1 MKRKT
6 TFYLVLAAFAAAI
19 VALDQWTKWL
29 VRRDL
34 PLYAS
39 KDSIL
44 GIFHI
49 THVENTGG
57 AWSMFSGQL
66 WLFIGVM
73 ALFVALI
80 VVRIWKQWLKKP
92 FEWWCLAAILGG
104 GIGNLIDRVATGV
117 VVDYI
122 NVLFMNFAIFNFA
135 DICVCVGVG
144 LLMVWVLFDSY
155 IKEKAEKNAAPD
167 AADDAH
173 GNA

>member
-6 TFYLVLAAFAAAI
+6 TFYIVLAAFAAAI

-80 VVRIWKQWLKKP
+80 VVLIWKQWLKKP

-104 GIGNLIDRVATGV
+104 GIGNLIDRLANGRVTDMICLDFVNFPVFNVADCFITVGC
-117 VVDYI
+117 
-122 NVLFMNFAIFNFA
+122 FALIVYVIFLDRTEDKKRENTPPE
-135 DICVCVGVG
+135 
-144 LLMVWVLFDSY
+144 S
-155 IKEKAEKNAAPD
+155 
-167 AADDAH
+167 
-173 GNA
+173 

>member
-6 TFYLVLAAFAAAI
+6 TFYIVLAAFAAAI

-29 VRRDL
+29 VRRAL

-73 ALFVALI
+73 AIFVALI
-80 VVRIWKQWLKKP
+80 VVLIWKQWLKKP

-104 GIGNLIDRVATGV
+104 GIGNLIDRLANGRVTDMICLDFVNFPVFNVADCFITVGC
-117 VVDYI
+117 
-122 NVLFMNFAIFNFA
+122 FALIVYVIFLDRTEDKKRENTP
-135 DICVCVGVG
+135 
-144 LLMVWVLFDSY
+144 S
-155 IKEKAEKNAAPD
+155 ES
-167 AADDAH
+167 
-173 GNA
+173 

>member
-6 TFYLVLAAFAAAI
+6 IFYLALAAFAAAI

-80 VVRIWKQWLKKP
+80 VVLIWKQWLKKP

-104 GIGNLIDRVATGV
+104 GIGNLIDRLANSRVTDMICLDFVNFPVFNVADCFITVGC
-117 VVDYI
+117 
-122 NVLFMNFAIFNFA
+122 FALIVYV
-135 DICVCVGVG
+135 I
-144 LLMVWVLFDSY
+144 LLDRTEDKKRENTPS
-155 IKEKAEKNAAPD
+155 ES
-167 AADDAH
+167 
-173 GNA
+173 

>member
-73 ALFVALI
+73 AIFVALI
-80 VVRIWKQWLKKP
+80 VVLIWKQWLKKP

-104 GIGNLIDRVATGV
+104 GIGNLIDRLANGRVTDMICLDFVNFPVFNVADCFITVGC
-117 VVDYI
+117 
-122 NVLFMNFAIFNFA
+122 FALIVYVIFLDRTEDKKRENTPTE
-135 DICVCVGVG
+135 
-144 LLMVWVLFDSY
+144 S
-155 IKEKAEKNAAPD
+155 
-167 AADDAH
+167 
-173 GNA
+173 

>member
-1 MKRKT
+1 MKRKM

-80 VVRIWKQWLKKP
+80 VVLIWKQWLKKP

-104 GIGNLIDRVATGV
+104 GIGNLIDRLTNRRVTDMICLDFVNFPVFNVADCFITVGC
-117 VVDYI
+117 
-122 NVLFMNFAIFNFA
+122 FALIVYVIFLDRTEDKKRENTP
-135 DICVCVGVG
+135 
-144 LLMVWVLFDSY
+144 S
-155 IKEKAEKNAAPD
+155 ES
-167 AADDAH
+167 
-173 GNA
+173 

>member
-6 TFYLVLAAFAAAI
+6 IFYLALAAFAAAI

-73 ALFVALI
+73 AIFVALI
-80 VVRIWKQWLKKP
+80 VVLIWKQWLKKP

-104 GIGNLIDRVATGV
+104 GIGNLIDRLANGRVTDMICLDFVNFPVFNVADCFITVGC
-117 VVDYI
+117 
-122 NVLFMNFAIFNFA
+122 FALIVYVIFLDRTEDKKRENTP
-135 DICVCVGVG
+135 
-144 LLMVWVLFDSY
+144 S
-155 IKEKAEKNAAPD
+155 ES
-167 AADDAH
+167 
-173 GNA
+173 

>member
-6 TFYLVLAAFAAAI
+6 IFYLALAAFAAAI

-80 VVRIWKQWLKKP
+80 VVLIWKQWLKKP

-104 GIGNLIDRVATGV
+104 GIGNLIDRLANGRVTDMICLDFVNFPVFNVADCFITVGC
-117 VVDYI
+117 
-122 NVLFMNFAIFNFA
+122 FALIVYVIFLDRTEDKKRENTPT
-135 DICVCVGVG
+135 
-144 LLMVWVLFDSY
+144 
-155 IKEKAEKNAAPD
+155 EP
-167 AADDAH
+167 
-173 GNA
+173 

>member
-6 TFYLVLAAFAAAI
+6 TFYIILAAFAAAI

-80 VVRIWKQWLKKP
+80 VVLIWKQWLKKP

-104 GIGNLIDRVATGV
+104 GIGNLIDRLANGRVTDMICLDFVNFPVFNVADCFITVGC
-117 VVDYI
+117 
-122 NVLFMNFAIFNFA
+122 FALIVYVIFLDRTEDKKRENTP
-135 DICVCVGVG
+135 
-144 LLMVWVLFDSY
+144 S
-155 IKEKAEKNAAPD
+155 ES
-167 AADDAH
+167 
-173 GNA
+173 

>member
-6 TFYLVLAAFAAAI
+6 TFYLALAAFAAAV

-80 VVRIWKQWLKKP
+80 VVLIWKQWLKKP

-104 GIGNLIDRVATGV
+104 GIGNLIDRLANSRVTDMICLDFVSFPVFNVADCFITVGC
-117 VVDYI
+117 
-122 NVLFMNFAIFNFA
+122 FALIVYVIFLDRTEDKKRENTP
-135 DICVCVGVG
+135 
-144 LLMVWVLFDSY
+144 S
-155 IKEKAEKNAAPD
+155 ES
-167 AADDAH
+167 
-173 GNA
+173 

>member
-6 TFYLVLAAFAAAI
+6 TFYIVLAAFAAAI

-80 VVRIWKQWLKKP
+80 VVLIWKQWLKKP

-104 GIGNLIDRVATGV
+104 GIGNLIDRLANGRVTDMICLDFVNFPVFNVADCFITVGC
-117 VVDYI
+117 
-122 NVLFMNFAIFNFA
+122 FALIVYVIFLDRTEDKKRENTP
-135 DICVCVGVG
+135 
-144 LLMVWVLFDSY
+144 S
-155 IKEKAEKNAAPD
+155 ES
-167 AADDAH
+167 
-173 GNA
+173 

>member
-80 VVRIWKQWLKKP
+80 VVLIWKQWLKKP
-92 FEWWCLAAILGG
+92 FEWWCLA
-104 GIGNLIDRVATGV
+104 
-117 VVDYI
+117 
-122 NVLFMNFAIFNFA
+122 
-135 DICVCVGVG
+135 
-144 LLMVWVLFDSY
+144 
-155 IKEKAEKNAAPD
+155 EP
-167 AADDAH
+167 
-173 GNA
+173 

>member
-6 TFYLVLAAFAAAI
+6 IFYFALAAFAAAV
-19 VALDQWTKWL
+19 VALDQWSKWL
-29 VRRDL
+29 VRRAL
-34 PLYAS
+34 PLYES

-73 ALFVALI
+73 AIFVALI
-80 VVRIWKQWLKKP
+80 VVLIWKQWLKKP

-104 GIGNLIDRVATGV
+104 GIGNLIDRLANGRVTDMICLDFVSFPVFNVADCFITVGC
-117 VVDYI
+117 
-122 NVLFMNFAIFNFA
+122 FALAVYVIFLDRSEDKKHENPP
-135 DICVCVGVG
+135 
-144 LLMVWVLFDSY
+144 
-155 IKEKAEKNAAPD
+155 AES
-167 AADDAH
+167 
-173 GNA
+173 

>member
-6 TFYLVLAAFAAAI
+6 IFYLVLAAFAAAI

-80 VVRIWKQWLKKP
+80 VVLIWKQWLKKP

-104 GIGNLIDRVATGV
+104 GIGNLIDRLTHRRVTDMICLDFVNFPVFNVADCFITVGC
-117 VVDYI
+117 
-122 NVLFMNFAIFNFA
+122 FALIVYVIFLDRTEDKKRENTP
-135 DICVCVGVG
+135 
-144 LLMVWVLFDSY
+144 S
-155 IKEKAEKNAAPD
+155 ES
-167 AADDAH
+167 
-173 GNA
+173 

>member
-73 ALFVALI
+73 AIFVALI
-80 VVRIWKQWLKKP
+80 VVLIWKQWLKKP

-104 GIGNLIDRVATGV
+104 GIGNLIDRLANGRVTDMICLDFVNFPVFNVADCFITVGC
-117 VVDYI
+117 
-122 NVLFMNFAIFNFA
+122 FALIVYVIFLDRTEDKKRENT
-135 DICVCVGVG
+135 
-144 LLMVWVLFDSY
+144 SS
-155 IKEKAEKNAAPD
+155 ES
-167 AADDAH
+167 
-173 GNA
+173 

>member
-6 TFYLVLAAFAAAI
+6 IFYLALAAFAAAI
-19 VALDQWTKWL
+19 IALDQWTKWL

-80 VVRIWKQWLKKP
+80 VVLIWKQWLKKP

-104 GIGNLIDRVATGV
+104 GIGNLIDRLANSRVTDMICLDFVNFPVFNVADCFITAGC
-117 VVDYI
+117 
-122 NVLFMNFAIFNFA
+122 FALIVYVIFLDRTEDKKRENTP
-135 DICVCVGVG
+135 
-144 LLMVWVLFDSY
+144 S
-155 IKEKAEKNAAPD
+155 ES
-167 AADDAH
+167 
-173 GNA
+173 

>member
-19 VALDQWTKWL
+19 IALDQWTKWL
-29 VRRDL
+29 VRRAL

-80 VVRIWKQWLKKP
+80 VVLIWKQWLKKP

-104 GIGNLIDRVATGV
+104 GIGNLIDRLANGRVTDMICLDFVNFPVFNVADCFITVGC
-117 VVDYI
+117 
-122 NVLFMNFAIFNFA
+122 FALIVYVIFLDRTEDKKRENTPPE
-135 DICVCVGVG
+135 
-144 LLMVWVLFDSY
+144 S
-155 IKEKAEKNAAPD
+155 
-167 AADDAH
+167 
-173 GNA
+173 

>member
-6 TFYLVLAAFAAAI
+6 IFYLALAAFAAAI

-80 VVRIWKQWLKKP
+80 VVLIWKQWLKKP

-104 GIGNLIDRVATGV
+104 GIGNLIDRLANGRVTDMICLDFVNFPVFNVADCFITVGC
-117 VVDYI
+117 
-122 NVLFMNFAIFNFA
+122 FALIVYVIFLDRTEDKKRENTP
-135 DICVCVGVG
+135 
-144 LLMVWVLFDSY
+144 S
-155 IKEKAEKNAAPD
+155 ES
-167 AADDAH
+167 
-173 GNA
+173 

>member
-80 VVRIWKQWLKKP
+80 VVLIWKQWLKKP

-104 GIGNLIDRVATGV
+104 GIGNLIDRLTNRRVTDMICLDFVNFPVFNVADCFITVGC
-117 VVDYI
+117 
-122 NVLFMNFAIFNFA
+122 FALIVYVIFLDRTEDKKRENTPTE
-135 DICVCVGVG
+135 
-144 LLMVWVLFDSY
+144 S
-155 IKEKAEKNAAPD
+155 
-167 AADDAH
+167 
-173 GNA
+173 

>member
-6 TFYLVLAAFAAAI
+6 IFYLALATFAAAI

-80 VVRIWKQWLKKP
+80 VVLIWKQWLKKP
-92 FEWWCLAAILGG
+92 FEWWCIAAILGG
-104 GIGNLIDRVATGV
+104 GIGNLIDRLTNRRVTDMICLDFVNFPVFNVADCFITVGC
-117 VVDYI
+117 
-122 NVLFMNFAIFNFA
+122 FALIVYVIFLDRTEDKKRENTP
-135 DICVCVGVG
+135 
-144 LLMVWVLFDSY
+144 S
-155 IKEKAEKNAAPD
+155 ES
-167 AADDAH
+167 
-173 GNA
+173 

>member
-6 TFYLVLAAFAAAI
+6 TFYLALAAFAAAV

-29 VRRDL
+29 VRRTL
-34 PLYAS
+34 PLYES

-80 VVRIWKQWLKKP
+80 VVLIWKQWLKKP

-104 GIGNLIDRVATGV
+104 GIGNLIDRLANGRVTDMICLDFVNFPVFNVADCFITVGC
-117 VVDYI
+117 
-122 NVLFMNFAIFNFA
+122 FALIVYVIFLDRTEDKKRENTPTE
-135 DICVCVGVG
+135 
-144 LLMVWVLFDSY
+144 S
-155 IKEKAEKNAAPD
+155 
-167 AADDAH
+167 
-173 GNA
+173 

>member
-80 VVRIWKQWLKKP
+80 VVLIWKQWLKKP

-104 GIGNLIDRVATGV
+104 GIGNLIDRLANSRVTDMICLDFVNFPVFNVADCFITVGC
-117 VVDYI
+117 
-122 NVLFMNFAIFNFA
+122 FALIVYVIFLNRTE
-135 DICVCVGVG
+135 DKKRENTP
-144 LLMVWVLFDSY
+144 S
-155 IKEKAEKNAAPD
+155 ES
-167 AADDAH
+167 
-173 GNA
+173 

>member
-6 TFYLVLAAFAAAI
+6 TFYLALAAFAAAV

-80 VVRIWKQWLKKP
+80 VVLIWKQWLKKP

-104 GIGNLIDRVATGV
+104 GIGNLIDRLANGRVTDMICLDFVNFPVFNVADCFITVGC
-117 VVDYI
+117 
-122 NVLFMNFAIFNFA
+122 FALIVYVIFLDRTEDKKRENTP
-135 DICVCVGVG
+135 
-144 LLMVWVLFDSY
+144 S
-155 IKEKAEKNAAPD
+155 ES
-167 AADDAH
+167 
-173 GNA
+173 

>member
-39 KDSIL
+39 KDSIF

-80 VVRIWKQWLKKP
+80 VVLIWKQWLKKP

-104 GIGNLIDRVATGV
+104 GIGNLIDRLANSRVTDMICLDFVNFPVFNVADCFITVGC
-117 VVDYI
+117 
-122 NVLFMNFAIFNFA
+122 FALIVYVIFLDRTEDKKRENTP
-135 DICVCVGVG
+135 
-144 LLMVWVLFDSY
+144 S
-155 IKEKAEKNAAPD
+155 ES
-167 AADDAH
+167 
-173 GNA
+173 

>member
-6 TFYLVLAAFAAAI
+6 IFYLALAAFAAAI
-19 VALDQWTKWL
+19 VALDQWTKGL

-80 VVRIWKQWLKKP
+80 VVLIWKQWLKKP

-104 GIGNLIDRVATGV
+104 GIGNLIDRLANGRVTDMICLDFVNFPVFNVADCFITVGC
-117 VVDYI
+117 
-122 NVLFMNFAIFNFA
+122 FALIVYVIFLDRTEDKKRENT
-135 DICVCVGVG
+135 
-144 LLMVWVLFDSY
+144 SS
-155 IKEKAEKNAAPD
+155 ES
-167 AADDAH
+167 
-173 GNA
+173 

>member
-73 ALFVALI
+73 AIFVALI
-80 VVRIWKQWLKKP
+80 VVLIWKQWLKKP

-104 GIGNLIDRVATGV
+104 GIGNLIDRLANGRVTDMICLDFVNFPVFNVADCFITVGC
-117 VVDYI
+117 
-122 NVLFMNFAIFNFA
+122 FALIVYVIFLDRTEDKKRENTPPE
-135 DICVCVGVG
+135 
-144 LLMVWVLFDSY
+144 S
-155 IKEKAEKNAAPD
+155 
-167 AADDAH
+167 
-173 GNA
+173 

>member
-6 TFYLVLAAFAAAI
+6 IFYLALAAFAAAI

-80 VVRIWKQWLKKP
+80 VVLIWKQWLKKP

-104 GIGNLIDRVATGV
+104 GIGNLIDRLTNRRVTDMICLDFVNFPVFNVADCFITVGC
-117 VVDYI
+117 
-122 NVLFMNFAIFNFA
+122 FALIVYVIFLDRTEDKKRENTP
-135 DICVCVGVG
+135 
-144 LLMVWVLFDSY
+144 S
-155 IKEKAEKNAAPD
+155 ES
-167 AADDAH
+167 
-173 GNA
+173 

>member
-29 VRRDL
+29 VRRAL

-80 VVRIWKQWLKKP
+80 VVLIWKQWLKKP

-104 GIGNLIDRVATGV
+104 GIGNLIDRLTNGRVTDMICLDFVNFPVFNVADCFITVGC
-117 VVDYI
+117 
-122 NVLFMNFAIFNFA
+122 FALIVYVIFLDRTEDKKRENTPPE
-135 DICVCVGVG
+135 
-144 LLMVWVLFDSY
+144 S
-155 IKEKAEKNAAPD
+155 
-167 AADDAH
+167 
-173 GNA
+173 

>member
-6 TFYLVLAAFAAAI
+6 TFYIILAAFAAAI

-80 VVRIWKQWLKKP
+80 VVLIWKQWLKKP

-104 GIGNLIDRVATGV
+104 GIGNLIDRLANGRVTDMICLDFVNFPVFNVADCFITVGC
-117 VVDYI
+117 
-122 NVLFMNFAIFNFA
+122 FALIVYVIFLDRTEDKKRENTPTE
-135 DICVCVGVG
+135 
-144 LLMVWVLFDSY
+144 S
-155 IKEKAEKNAAPD
+155 
-167 AADDAH
+167 
-173 GNA
+173 

>member
-6 TFYLVLAAFAAAI
+6 IFYLALAAFAAAI

-29 VRRDL
+29 VRRNL

-80 VVRIWKQWLKKP
+80 VVLIWKQWLKKP

-104 GIGNLIDRVATGV
+104 GIGNLIDRLTNGRVTDMICLDFVNFPVFNVADCFITVGC
-117 VVDYI
+117 
-122 NVLFMNFAIFNFA
+122 FALIVYVIFLDRTEDKKRENTP
-135 DICVCVGVG
+135 
-144 LLMVWVLFDSY
+144 S
-155 IKEKAEKNAAPD
+155 ES
-167 AADDAH
+167 
-173 GNA
+173 